1 MPSTGAYINQA
12 QLDGFNNVWAVGR
25 DLSKFDGTVLT
36 YYDYINSAVPSN
48 NPYYL
53 DTRSISIDED
63 NTKWVGCA
71 YIPTSPTS
79 LVFNVQGPYAATG
92 QSWSPLDIIGA
103 TGIAVDVPTI
113 YASPYGEEVLA
124 FISSLNGGSGTGPAG
139 VYGVTG
145 GSLYVYNKILTTWVE
160 PAENFVWPH
169 IYDIK
174 AKGILGS
181 TYEYYLA
188 TTQGIYI
195 IPPGTLKVSSFL
207 GGQPYVDQANIWNSK
222 NASLP
227 SDIVYS
233 LDFDENGNLWI
244 GTDSG
249 LAYWDGS
256 KIYVWD
262 SSSLTGLLS
271 NEIML
276 VQSRPNGHVFFTA
289 GNPEKGEGTGLYYFN
304 GDTLTNYNSS
314 NSSLP
319 SDDVYSVMLVEQKS
333 SNNGTILYP
342 NDIVLVSGNNIG
354 FFDYTIPHIYATSKY
369 AGTTGWNFVYY
380 TPTTEALPTDEAKLP
395 KANKYSWTYPS
406 WRNYQDSYLQYK
418 HPGLDPR
425 NLFLEA
431 NLKAIADGRAGEQN
445 YWNLGRIPTFDS
457 IQTAQSLQDA
467 SWVNGV
473 TGGALGTRI
482 TSSSYLDKKYIFG
495 GYSRQQQVYFG
506 PKNNLEDLTVSNPNP
521 TYSYYQPWSGQSFGF
536 VSWYNEAGQVQ
547 DVLTI
552 RGLQTEV
559 HDVQSATDDKS
570 LYVLGTYIGYI
581 EIGGFI
587 YSSTYPG
594 AGGMTGPTGG
604 PIGFSNIQ
612 TPGITGS
619 PYPYSWIYN
628 GTQTIPATGPFIPNT
643 SVVDEF
649 KESIFL
655 LEIEKNIG
663 SESSYGGIN
672 FGVTGAL
679 GSSYRV
685 KDFRIFPGAS
695 SGYDPNSTSTTID
708 TVLYGST
715 LSLSVSDYEVE
726 IVGTLQGGISTY
738 KDDYGRDLDLPS
750 VSDFIFS
757 PWETT
762 GSSYLKGGFW
772 ISLGTELEILKTSVT
787 SGTGGNVIFNSVQKD
802 QGTLT
807 YLITGTSDAYSFD
820 FIGSSLTG
828 GTTGSNIP
836 FYLVSSY
843 TPSLSSYNF
852 IQTNSA
858 PIDEYQGIDSAY
870 LNGKY
875 YWATFYSGTGSFG
888 SYSISEEADYNG
900 YSILTAE
907 ITPSESLTKIY
918 SNKVLPVDLNSTSL
932 GIDDIE
938 IGRERQRFYSFFSQ
952 GGTASNNIYK
962 VNPSGGLN
970 GSIYV
975 GGTGH
980 IRLSLDMEDNLLVGG
995 YRVGSTGPTALPVN
1009 TYSTDNSF
1017 TALIP
1022 QYIPGTG
1029 IDLGNIIS
1037 RAGSGAWTWA
1047 DVSNSEG
1054 DLLVPMLSTVF
1065 FSNYA
1070 SQIFGKQNNKWVL
1083 KDAKSGTVI
1092 LDVKSVPYFIYTFTE
1107 AGYYTIQNS
1116 VEDSAG
1122 NVYLITKPA
1131 FIKVV
1136 NQSVATASDPNPE
1149 FVNSVDY
1156 GYPPVMPLEKDSA
1169 YRLSKSLLD
1178 QQAQILKD
1186 SREPFGSGLVL
1197 PDDPNSTFSGN

>member
-1 MPSTGAYINQA
+1 
-12 QLDGFNNVWAVGR
+12 
-25 DLSKFDGTVLT
+25 
-36 YYDYINSAVPSN
+36 
-48 NPYYL
+48 
-53 DTRSISIDED
+53 
-63 NTKWVGCA
+63 
-71 YIPTSPTS
+71 
-79 LVFNVQGPYAATG
+79 
-92 QSWSPLDIIGA
+92 
-103 TGIAVDVPTI
+103 
-113 YASPYGEEVLA
+113 
-124 FISSLNGGSGTGPAG
+124 
-139 VYGVTG
+139 
-145 GSLYVYNKILTTWVE
+145 
-160 PAENFVWPH
+160 
-169 IYDIK
+169 
-174 AKGILGS
+174 
-181 TYEYYLA
+181 
-188 TTQGIYI
+188 
-195 IPPGTLKVSSFL
+195 
-207 GGQPYVDQANIWNSK
+207 
-222 NASLP
+222 
-227 SDIVYS
+227 
-233 LDFDENGNLWI
+233 
-244 GTDSG
+244 
-249 LAYWDGS
+249 
-256 KIYVWD
+256 
-262 SSSLTGLLS
+262 
-271 NEIML
+271 
-276 VQSRPNGHVFFTA
+276 
-289 GNPEKGEGTGLYYFN
+289 
-304 GDTLTNYNSS
+304 
-314 NSSLP
+314 
-319 SDDVYSVMLVEQKS
+319 
-333 SNNGTILYP
+333 
-342 NDIVLVSGNNIG
+342 
-354 FFDYTIPHIYATSKY
+354 
-369 AGTTGWNFVYY
+369 
-380 TPTTEALPTDEAKLP
+380 
-395 KANKYSWTYPS
+395 
-406 WRNYQDSYLQYK
+406 
-418 HPGLDPR
+418 
-425 NLFLEA
+425 
-431 NLKAIADGRAGEQN
+431 
-445 YWNLGRIPTFDS
+445 
-457 IQTAQSLQDA
+457 
-467 SWVNGV
+467 
-473 TGGALGTRI
+473 
-482 TSSSYLDKKYIFG
+482 
-495 GYSRQQQVYFG
+495 
-506 PKNNLEDLTVSNPNP
+506 
-521 TYSYYQPWSGQSFGF
+521 
-536 VSWYNEAGQVQ
+536 
-547 DVLTI
+547 
-552 RGLQTEV
+552 
-559 HDVQSATDDKS
+559 
-570 LYVLGTYIGYI
+570 
-581 EIGGFI
+581 
-587 YSSTYPG
+587 
-594 AGGMTGPTGG
+594 MTGPTGG

-619 PYPYSWIYN
+619 PYTYSWIYN
-628 GTQTIPATGPFIPNT
+628 GTQSIPATGPFIPDT
-643 SVVDEF
+643 AVVNEF

-685 KDFRIFPGAS
+685 KDFRIFPGVNSEYNPES
-695 SGYDPNSTSTTID
+695 SSTSID
-708 TVLYGST
+708 TILYGST

-726 IVGTLQGGISTY
+726 IVGTLEGGVSTY
-738 KDDYGRDLDLPS
+738 KDNYGRDLDLPS
-750 VSDFIFS
+750 SSDFLFS
-757 PWETT
+757 SWSPT
-762 GSSYLKGGFW
+762 GAYYFKGGFW
-772 ISLGTELEILKTSVT
+772 ISLGTELELLKTRVT

-807 YLITGTSDAYSFD
+807 YLITGTSDTYSFD

-828 GTTGSNIP
+828 GTTGSNSP

-843 TPSLSSYNF
+843 TPSINSYNF

-870 LNGKY
+870 FNGKY
-875 YWATFYSGTGSFG
+875 YLATFYSGTGSFG

-907 ITPSESLTKIY
+907 ITPSESLTEIF

-938 IGRERQRFYSFFSQ
+938 VGNERQRFYSFFSQ

-980 IRLSLDMEDNLLVGG
+980 IRLSLDREDNLLAGG
-995 YRVGSTGPTALPVN
+995 YRIGSTGPTALPVN
-1009 TYSTDNSF
+1009 TYSADNSF

-1083 KDAKSGTVI
+1083 KDAKSDTVI

-1156 GYPPVMPLEKDSA
+1156 GYPPVMPLEDNAS

-1186 SREPFGSGLVL
+1186 SRPQFGSGLVL
-1197 PDDPNSTFSGN
+1197 PNDPNSTFSGN

>member
-12 QLDGFNNVWAVGR
+12 QLDGFNNVWTVGR

-36 YYDYINSAVPSN
+36 YYDYLNSAVPSN

-63 NTKWVGCA
+63 NTKWVGCS
-71 YIPTSPTS
+71 YLPTSPTP

-92 QSWSPLDIIGA
+92 QTWTSLDITGA
-103 TGIAVDVPTI
+103 TGLALDVPTI

-124 FISSLNGGSGTGPAG
+124 FVSSLNGGSGTGPAG
-139 VYGVTG
+139 IYGVTG
-145 GSLYVYNKILTTWVE
+145 GSLYTYNKILTTWVE
-160 PAENFVWPH
+160 PAENFIWPH

-188 TTQGIYI
+188 TPQGIYI

-207 GGQPYVDQANIWNSK
+207 GGQPYVEQANIWNSK
-222 NASLP
+222 NTSLP

-233 LDFDENGNLWI
+233 IDFDENGNLWI

-333 SNNGTILYP
+333 SNNGTVLYP
-342 NDIVLVSGNNIG
+342 NDIVLVSGNSIG

-445 YWNLGRIPTFDS
+445 YWNLGIIPTFDS
-457 IQTAQSLQDA
+457 IQTAQSIQDA
-467 SWVNGV
+467 SWVNGI
-473 TGGALGTRI
+473 TGGTAGTKI
-482 TSSSYLDKKYIFG
+482 TSGAYLDKKYIFG
-495 GYSRQQQVYFG
+495 GYSINEEVYFG
-506 PKNNLEDLTVSNPNP
+506 PKNNLEDLTITNPNP
-521 TYSYYQPWSGQSFGF
+521 TYSVYQPWSGQSFGF

-552 RGLQTEV
+552 RGLQTQV
-559 HDVQSATDDKS
+559 HDIQSATDEKS
-570 LYVLGTYIGYI
+570 LYVLGTYTGYI

-619 PYPYSWIYN
+619 PYPYYWIYD
-628 GTQTIPATGPFIPNT
+628 GTQTIPATGAFIPDT
-643 SVVDEF
+643 SVVNEF

-655 LEIEKNIG
+655 LEIEKNLG
-663 SESSYGGIN
+663 SETSYGGIN

-695 SGYDPNSTSTTID
+695 SGYNTDSTSSAID
-708 TVLYGST
+708 TVLYRST

-726 IVGTLQGGISTY
+726 IVGTLKGGISTY

-757 PWETT
+757 PWETS

-772 ISLGTELEILKTSVT
+772 ISLGTELEILKTNVT
-787 SGTGGNVIFNSVQKD
+787 SGTGGNVVFNSVQKD

-828 GTTGSNIP
+828 GTTGSNTP

-843 TPSLSSYNF
+843 APSLRSYNF

-888 SYSISEEADYNG
+888 SYSISEEAGYNG

-907 ITPSESLTKIY
+907 ITPSESLTEIF

-938 IGRERQRFYSFFSQ
+938 VGRERQRYYSFFSQ
-952 GGTASNNIYK
+952 GGTSSNNIYK

-980 IRLSLDMEDNLLVGG
+980 VRLSLDREDNLLVGG
-995 YRVGSTGPTALPVN
+995 YRIGSTGPTALPVD
-1009 TYSTDNSF
+1009 TYSADNSF

-1083 KDAKSGTVI
+1083 KDAKSDTVI

-1156 GYPPVMPLEKDSA
+1156 GYPPVMPLEKNSS
-1169 YRLSKSLLD
+1169 YRLSMSLLE
-1178 QQAQILKD
+1178 QQAQILRD
-1186 SREPFGSGLVL
+1186 SRPQFGSGLVL